1 MSESMCMYR
10 MYRRYSIEPRDWIYT
25 ESYYY
30 VSKRVLQETAEAV
43 LDLVA
48 NKTLNKNQV
57 DNAKNLKIVTLMHN
71 LIEYIDNYG
80 KY

>member
-1 MSESMCMYR
+1 MCMYR
-10 MYRRYSIEPRDWIYT
+10 MYRRYSIEPRDWIYD

-43 LDLVA
+43 VDLVA
-48 NKTLNKNQV
+48 NKTLNKNLV

>member
-1 MSESMCMYR
+1 MCMYR

-25 ESYYY
+25 KSYYY

>member
-1 MSESMCMYR
+1 M
-10 MYRRYSIEPRDWIYT
+10 
-25 ESYYY
+25 
-30 VSKRVLQETAEAV
+30 LQETAEAV

>member
-1 MSESMCMYR
+1 MSMYR

-30 VSKRVLQETAEAV
+30 VSKRVLQETAVAV

>member
-1 MSESMCMYR
+1 MCMYR

-57 DNAKNLKIVTLMHN
+57 DNAKNLKIVTLMHH

>member
-1 MSESMCMYR
+1 MCMYR

-43 LDLVA
+43 ADLVA

>member
-1 MSESMCMYR
+1 MCMYR

-25 ESYYY
+25 ESYYH